1 MSQPPSKKRKQAM
14 KLVVTGV
21 RGDDPIFAKTTFEIK
36 VFLEN
41 DDGEIQS
48 DQHDLPLDA
57 SLHFDDEQEEQE
69 EEPQKGTLEVLEDV
83 VVRKGKAVLKC
94 KINEVSMNVRNRK
107 FVIQLK
113 PAAGK
118 KGDGVAQSISAVRT
132 TGIEVVNQRL
142 EIDTSGWSNEFYKD
156 EGGRDKCMIV
166 PVKLVNSQGV
176 VVTGRSMKLHCT
188 LLYENGIIATS
199 QNILRMHES
208 CTPMIKT
215 ETGTAELKLRIEAV
229 SRNHENQDFQIQIGP
244 YPSSHE
250 DKDTASTMTP
260 SVKVLSKKNH
270 RRNKT
275 ESLSKRKKPGNME
288 VDTTTAHFSAIGNIV
303 PPIGPDANSD
313 TSSSM
318 GSLLQWIKE
327 TLDTLQRNQMVM
339 DDLQE
344 KSRQQHEEIKRV
356 LTTYQNKTMT
366 DLQVIITALGVD
378 ESNGDSGDGNGGAT
392 GTDAASGGHL
402 VGSAKTS
409 SLSSSSSLPD
419 PLSTSST
426 SHRNQRRPSAVVAAE
441 LPNSANSLS
450 GFGVPSEF
458 SGLMRQ
464 TSNSY
469 FDASGEMPNQN
480 AAGLQYVSALPASE
494 TSGIEAQ
501 IAYVVAKI
509 FVATNKKMGFP
520 AFSTSK
526 ELLGFYQAADD
537 ADSINAVHEK
547 MEFLPLDHA
556 RKVIKLSTSNIEA
569 SSKSLEKEI
578 TRKSSS
584 VKQKMMFGSIEEM
597 KVAAL
602 LYHTNKT
609 GSSVIGDDDL
619 PEMLDELMADKDFD
633 MNWNFTDDQVKL

>member
-156 EGGRDKCMIV
+156 CGSRDKCMIV

-215 ETGTAELKLRIEAV
+215 ETGTAELKLRIEDL

-250 DKDTASTMTP
+250 DRDTASTMTP
-260 SVKVLSKKNH
+260 SVKVRGKPQ
-270 RRNKT
+270 
-275 ESLSKRKKPGNME
+275 KKP
-288 VDTTTAHFSAIGNIV
+288 
-303 PPIGPDANSD
+303 
-313 TSSSM
+313 
-318 GSLLQWIKE
+318 
-327 TLDTLQRNQMVM
+327 
-339 DDLQE
+339 
-344 KSRQQHEEIKRV
+344 
-356 LTTYQNKTMT
+356 
-366 DLQVIITALGVD
+366 
-378 ESNGDSGDGNGGAT
+378 
-392 GTDAASGGHL
+392 
-402 VGSAKTS
+402 
-409 SLSSSSSLPD
+409 
-419 PLSTSST
+419 
-426 SHRNQRRPSAVVAAE
+426 RRRHPQ
-441 LPNSANSLS
+441 P
-450 GFGVPSEF
+450 
-458 SGLMRQ
+458 
-464 TSNSY
+464 
-469 FDASGEMPNQN
+469 
-480 AAGLQYVSALPASE
+480 
-494 TSGIEAQ
+494 
-501 IAYVVAKI
+501 
-509 FVATNKKMGFP
+509 
-520 AFSTSK
+520 
-526 ELLGFYQAADD
+526 
-537 ADSINAVHEK
+537 
-547 MEFLPLDHA
+547 
-556 RKVIKLSTSNIEA
+556 
-569 SSKSLEKEI
+569 
-578 TRKSSS
+578 
-584 VKQKMMFGSIEEM
+584 
-597 KVAAL
+597 
-602 LYHTNKT
+602 
-609 GSSVIGDDDL
+609 
-619 PEMLDELMADKDFD
+619 
-633 MNWNFTDDQVKL
+633 

>member
-156 EGGRDKCMIV
+156 YGSRDKCMIV

-188 LLYENGIIATS
+188 LLYENGIAATN
-199 QNILRMHES
+199 QEILRMHES

-402 VGSAKTS
+402 VGSAKAS

-426 SHRNQRRPSAVVAAE
+426 SLRNQRRPSAVVAAE

-458 SGLMRQ
+458 GGLMRQ

>member
-402 VGSAKTS
+402 VGSAKAS

>member
-156 EGGRDKCMIV
+156 CGSRDKCMIV

-188 LLYENGIIATS
+188 LLYENGIIVTS

-215 ETGTAELKLRIEAV
+215 ETGTAELKLRIEAT

-250 DKDTASTMTP
+250 DRDTASTMTP

-402 VGSAKTS
+402 VGSAKAS

-426 SHRNQRRPSAVVAAE
+426 SLRNQRRPSAVVAME

-450 GFGVPSEF
+450 GLGVPSEF

-537 ADSINAVHEK
+537 ADSINAVHKK